1 MPELVEESRSGA
13 VDLGMSEISQ
23 SGKGNRG
30 WG

>member
-13 VDLGMSEISQ
+13 VDSGMSERFQ
-23 SGKGNRG
+23 SGKGNQG